1 MLKIQ
6 PKGIGDKMSKKE
18 NKKAKGQEA
27 EIKEEETTEKA
38 EATEPVAEEKETKQ
52 EEAAESNLEKELK
65 AKTDAYLRLA
75 AEYENYRRRTTADK
89 ANIYADATAKAI
101 KEILPIGDSLDMAI
115 KSVEN
120 APDEYKKGLELICN
134 QFKASLEKLGV
145 ETFGEAGDEFNPE
158 LHNAVMKV
166 EDESLGENTI
176 AQVFQKGYKCGD
188 KIIRHAMVQVAN
200 CD

>member
-1 MLKIQ
+1 
-6 PKGIGDKMSKKE
+6 MSKKE
-18 NKKAKGQEA
+18 NKKAKEQEA
-27 EIKEEETTEKA
+27 EVNAEETAETEVN
-38 EATEPVAEEKETKQ
+38 ESVAEEEVKQ
-52 EEAAESNLEKELK
+52 EETAESKLEKELK

-89 ANIYADATAKAI
+89 ANIYSDATAKAI
-101 KEILPIGDSLDMAI
+101 KELLPIGDSLDMALT
-115 KSVEN
+115 SVEN

-134 QFKASLEKLGV
+134 QFKASLEKLNV
-145 ETFGEAGDEFNPE
+145 ETFGEVGDEFNPE
-158 LHNAVMKV
+158 LHNAVMKL
-166 EDESLGENTI
+166 EDDSLGENTI